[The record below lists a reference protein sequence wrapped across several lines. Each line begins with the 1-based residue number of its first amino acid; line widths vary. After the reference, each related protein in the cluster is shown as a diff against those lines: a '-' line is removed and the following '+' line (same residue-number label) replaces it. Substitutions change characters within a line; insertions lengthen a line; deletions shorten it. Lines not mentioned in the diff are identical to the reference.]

1 MVNNC
6 NFIGRLTKEVDARNI
21 TKQDKT
27 TMLVASFDLAID
39 GAKQEDGSNDTT
51 FIQCKV
57 LNSKQAENVTKYLY
71 KGSLVYVQGALH
83 QYRYVAK
90 DNQQRSGYEII
101 AKEVTFLD
109 PKPKEEPKEETKA
122 EVAKAGK

>member
-6 NFIGRLTKEVDARNI
+6 NFIGRLTKDVDARKI
-21 TKQDKT
+21 IKQDKT

-57 LNSKQAENVTKYLY
+57 LNSKQAENVTKYLH
-71 KGSLVYVQGALH
+71 KSSLVYVQGALH
-83 QYRYVAK
+83 QYRYVGK

-109 PKPKEEPKEETKA
+109 PKPKEETKA
-122 EVAKAGK
+122 EVAKAEK